1 MGMNSM
7 ALTIRLAVLFCLAS
21 AVSYAESW
29 SGVLVDS
36 KCFDSM
42 ERNVNSTDTLTN
54 VDRDTNLEIRYC
66 APNAK
71 TKSFAVVPPE
81 GMSFRL
87 DPAGNAEAAQ
97 LVRKAGKKS
106 RFAVAVTGTIAKGT
120 VKVDSI
126 LLAP

>member
-1 MGMNSM
+1 MT
-7 ALTIRLAVLFCLAS
+7 LTIRLAALFCLAS
-21 AVSYAESW
+21 ALSFAESW

-36 KCFDSM
+36 RCYDSM
-42 ERNVNSTDTLTN
+42 QRNVNPTDTLTN
-54 VDRDTNLEIRYC
+54 VDRDMNQQIRYC
-66 APNAK
+66 SPNAR
-71 TKSFAVVPPE
+71 TKSFAVVLPE

-87 DPAGNAEAAQ
+87 DSAGNAEAAQ

-106 RFAVAVTGTIAKGT
+106 RFVVAVTGTITKGT

>member
-1 MGMNSM
+1 MT
-7 ALTIRLAVLFCLAS
+7 LTIRLAALFCLGS
-21 AVSYAESW
+21 ALSFAESW

-36 KCFDSM
+36 RCYDSM
-42 ERNVNSTDTLTN
+42 QRNVNPTDTLTN
-54 VDRDTNLEIRYC
+54 VDRDMNQQIRYC
-66 APNAK
+66 SPNAR
-71 TKSFAVVPPE
+71 TKSFAVVLPE

-87 DPAGNAEAAQ
+87 DSAGNAEAAQ

-106 RFAVAVTGTIAKGT
+106 RFVVAVTGTITKGT

>member
-1 MGMNSM
+1 MT
-7 ALTIRLAVLFCLAS
+7 LTIRLAALFCLAS
-21 AVSYAESW
+21 ALGFAESW

-36 KCFDSM
+36 RCYDSM
-42 ERNVNSTDTLTN
+42 QRNVNPTDTLTN
-54 VDRDTNLEIRYC
+54 VDRDMNQQIRYC
-66 APNAK
+66 SPNAK
-71 TKSFAVVPPE
+71 TKSFAVVLPE

-87 DPAGNAEAAQ
+87 DSAGNAEAAQ

-106 RFAVAVTGTIAKGT
+106 RFVVAVTGTITKGT

>member
-1 MGMNSM
+1 MT
-7 ALTIRLAVLFCLAS
+7 LTIRLAALFCLAS
-21 AVSYAESW
+21 ALSFAESW

-36 KCFDSM
+36 RCYDTM
-42 ERNVNSTDTLTN
+42 QRNVNPTDTLTN
-54 VDRDTNLEIRYC
+54 VDRDMNQQIRYC
-66 APNAK
+66 SPNAK
-71 TKSFAVVPPE
+71 SKSFAVVLPE

-87 DPAGNAEAAQ
+87 DSAGNAEAAQ

-106 RFAVAVTGTIAKGT
+106 RFVVAVTGTITKGT

>member
-1 MGMNSM
+1 MT
-7 ALTIRLAVLFCLAS
+7 LTIRLAALFCLAS
-21 AVSYAESW
+21 ALSFAESW

-36 KCFDSM
+36 RCYDSM
-42 ERNVNSTDTLTN
+42 QRNVNPTDTLTN
-54 VDRDTNLEIRYC
+54 VDRDMNQQIRYC
-66 APNAK
+66 SPNAK
-71 TKSFAVVPPE
+71 SKSFAVVLPE

-87 DPAGNAEAAQ
+87 DSAGNAEAAQ

-106 RFAVAVTGTIAKGT
+106 RFVVAVTGTITKGT